1 MIDNFLSKD
10 ELSELEAFEIK
21 GGGDAPINVQ
31 DGCVNNAPGCGSNVP
46 QAGCLNNIKDC
57 GRDLSNRDCNP
68 SPHPDEPYGE

>member
-31 DGCVNNAPGCGSNVP
+31 DGCVNNAPGCGSN
-46 QAGCLNNIKDC
+46 AYLHGAL
-57 GRDLSNRDCNP
+57 P
-68 SPHPDEPYGE
+68 S